1 MPASGTRF
9 AFCYGLMREFHIASE
24 ATLRNKGECITWNHY
39 EPRAYFMGYILYMYT
54 CIPRMCPA
62 NERRRYSLTPSLI
75 GWLHT
80 QIEPLH
86 FQSFRMPWLYYLN
99 DQKQMGN
106 NSLHFIVLQMFSSY
120 FRQSAERSPKTVD
133 LIQRTVQKVK

>member
-9 AFCYGLMREFHIASE
+9 AFCYGLVREFHIASE

-62 NERRRYSLTPSLI
+62 NERRRYSVTPSLI

-86 FQSFRMPWLYYLN
+86 FSLSECRGSITLMTKSKWEIILYI
-99 DQKQMGN
+99 
-106 NSLHFIVLQMFSSY
+106 S
-120 FRQSAERSPKTVD
+120 
-133 LIQRTVQKVK
+133 